1 MTHILIVDDDT
12 NNQRILSYTLRKAG
26 YEVSVAANGVE
37 GLDTLANAPI
47 DLAIVDLAMPVMD
60 GLTMLRTMRNSPTPC
75 DIPVIMLTA
84 SGDDSVRMAV
94 EAESVNGYLT
104 KPSSSRILLE
114 KIRQILGDAV

>member
-26 YEVSVAANGVE
+26 YEVSVAGNGAE
-37 GLDTLANAPI
+37 GLTALSGCLI
-47 DLAIVDLAMPVMD
+47 DLAIIDLAMPVMD
-60 GLTMLRTMRNSPTPC
+60 GLTMLRSMRNGPSPC

-84 SGDDSVRMAV
+84 SGDDSVRTAV

-114 KIRQILGDAV
+114 KIKQILGEAA